1 MKRYLLSGFLI
12 LAALIHADAQKL
24 MTRTGKIDFYSHTA
38 IEDIK
43 ATNNEVAVVLEQNNG
58 NLAIIIPIKSFRFE
72 KALMQEH
79 FNENYMESDQFP
91 RAEFKGVITDISKV
105 SFSKDGDYPVQAQ
118 GKMTIHNVTKS
129 LTIPGTIRIK
139 DNQVTLISRFKV
151 SPKEYGIT
159 IPSVTS
165 SKIAEKVEVSVNCR
179 LNK

>member
-1 MKRYLLSGFLI
+1 MKRHLLSGLLI
-12 LAALIHADAQKL
+12 LATVTHAYAQKL
-24 MTRTGKIDFYSHTA
+24 MTRMGKIDFYSHTP

-43 ATNNEVAVVLEQNNG
+43 ATNNEVAVVLEQNSG
-58 NLAIIIPIKSFRFE
+58 NLAIIVPIKGFRFE

-91 RAEFKGVITDISKV
+91 RAEFKGLITDMSKV

-118 GKMTIHNVTKS
+118 GKMTIHNVTRS

-139 DNQVTLISRFKV
+139 DNQATLIARFKV
-151 SPKEYGIT
+151 SPKEYGIK

-165 SKIAEKVEVSVNCR
+165 SKIAEKVDISVNCR
-179 LNK
+179 LSK